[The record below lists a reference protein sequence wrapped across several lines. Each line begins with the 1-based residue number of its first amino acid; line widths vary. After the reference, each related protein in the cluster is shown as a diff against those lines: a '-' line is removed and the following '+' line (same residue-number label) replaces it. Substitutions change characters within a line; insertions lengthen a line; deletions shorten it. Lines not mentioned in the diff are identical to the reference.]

1 MYIRCWVENWDLMF
15 GISWTRPGTL
25 VDLLSKLIAKGAW
38 SGAKRR
44 LSVAISDGF
53 SMSDHVATQK

>member
-1 MYIRCWVENWDLMF
+1 MF